1 MNSSFYSGRA
11 STIAR
16 PARPLRFHPLDDE
29 RPGGTCPAFA
39 SLFHRG
45 ICGQRICGTG
55 TLGKQSFLRIE
66 GEFTLPSI
74 RNDLFAG
81 SSLL

>member
-1 MNSSFYSGRA
+1 MEFSV
-11 STIAR
+11 
-16 PARPLRFHPLDDE
+16 
-29 RPGGTCPAFA
+29 
-39 SLFHRG
+39 
-45 ICGQRICGTG
+45 TG
-55 TLGKQSFLRIE
+55 TLRKQSFLRIE